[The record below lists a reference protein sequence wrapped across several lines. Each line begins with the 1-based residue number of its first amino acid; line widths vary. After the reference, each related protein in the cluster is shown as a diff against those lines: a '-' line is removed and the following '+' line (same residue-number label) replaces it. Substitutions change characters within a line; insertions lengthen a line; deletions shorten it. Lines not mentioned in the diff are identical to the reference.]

1 MDPEE
6 IGVFVASVIALTI
19 EAILKDQSTEAVRD
33 SYNAVRDAIAKWD
46 ADSVRSLEESPRSP
60 ARRAHLTEIVEN
72 QSAEDKQ
79 NLLLLLEQLVS
90 TLRQLPEMRVEI
102 DRLTAS
108 SIRLDPIRSAGGIRV
123 TEIRA
128 GGNIIIGGNIGAV
141 GGDIV
146 GGDKI
151 LETSANLDKC
161 EYRVWF
167 GTNRRPNDRHDASK
181 GYSSERDGAVHYGHC
196 QVYIPRAH
204 KIGSVGS
211 PWWKRIST
219 WTDDRL
225 KVTGLEEL
233 DRTLF
238 WSQVKRQLAHVNVA
252 ERQAVIFIHGYN
264 VSFNDAALRAAQIGF
279 DLSIQGAMAFFSWP
293 SRGTLQGYMAD
304 EATIEASEGDIAEF
318 MTNFVTKS
326 GAKTV
331 HIIAH
336 SMGNRGVLRAV
347 NRIAQ
352 RAQRRSGASFGQ
364 IILAAADVDAS
375 SFRQLS
381 SAYQTV
387 ARKTTLYV
395 SKRDHAVE
403 ASHWL
408 HQFPRAGLM
417 PPICIAP
424 GIDTIGVTNV
434 DVTLLGHGYV
444 GDAREV
450 LTDIHTLITT
460 GLPPNQRFGLHEQRT
475 DQGEQYWLIRA

>member
-1 MDPEE
+1 MDP
-6 IGVFVASVIALTI
+6 IGVAVASVIALTI
-19 EAILKDQSTEAVRD
+19 EAIVKDQSTEAVKD
-33 SYNAVRDAIAKWD
+33 SYSALRDAIAIWD
-46 ADSVRSLEESPRSP
+46 TGSVLSLEESPRSL
-60 ARRAHLTEIVEN
+60 ARQAYLAEIIAK
-72 QSAEDKQ
+72 QSEEDKLS
-79 NLLLLLEQLVS
+79 LLLLLKQLIS
-90 TLRQLPEMRVEI
+90 TLRQLPEIRVEI
-102 DRLTAS
+102 DRLSAS
-108 SIRLDPIRSAGGIRV
+108 GVLIGPIKSAAAIRV
-123 TEIRA
+123 TDVR
-128 GGNIIIGGNIGAV
+128 V
-141 GGDIV
+141 GGDIIFGGDIGTVNGNIV

-151 LETSANLDKC
+151 PKTSFNLDKC
-161 EYRVWF
+161 EYPVWF
-167 GTNRRPNDRHDASK
+167 GTNRCLNDRHDASK
-181 GYSSERDGAVHYGHC
+181 GYSSERDGVVHYGQC

-225 KVTGLEEL
+225 KVTGLDEL
-233 DRTLF
+233 ERDLF
-238 WSQVKRQLAHVNVA
+238 WNQIKRQLARVNVV

-264 VSFNDAALRAAQIGF
+264 VSFRDAALRAAQIGF

-352 RAQRRSGASFGQ
+352 RAQRRSGVTFGQ

-381 SAYQTV
+381 SAYRTV
-387 ARKTTLYV
+387 ARNTTLYV
-395 SKRDHAVE
+395 SKRDRAVE

-424 GIDTIGVTNV
+424 GIDTVGVTNV

-450 LTDIHTLITT
+450 LTDIHALITT
-460 GLPPNQRFGLHEQRT
+460 GLPPGQRFGLHEQRT